1 MNPLAQGA
9 GTITCRHLLVPVD
22 ETIESTAAVVGAV
35 ELARI
40 AAASITFIH
49 VPRLFASG
57 DAVEP
62 VLFAMAPL
70 RQTDC
75 RSEVL
80 AKAESVARAQGVPC
94 ASAATASQVAHAA
107 ILAAADQ
114 AGCDLIVLGTGTH
127 RLTPGSPGSPD
138 SPVAA
143 VLAQAAMPVLVLP
156 VAPPVAARR
165 TLGIIRHEHR
175 IIATVLCAWQELLA
189 KAGCRGVAADV
200 PLMRIMIRCIEMSL
214 DAPRH
219 ARKEKLLFGR
229 LRRRTCTVAAEL
241 DEHGH
246 RCERHGQLVGALGD
260 AVERYAAGAAL
271 AELAQ
276 AVDHYA
282 QFVWNHHG
290 REEGVILAAAQRYLT
305 AGDWDRIDAA
315 FCASPADAR
324 TREEQDRVLGSLL
337 ARITSHRTDGR

>member
-1 MNPLAQGA
+1 MSQLAQGA
-9 GTITCRHLLVPVD
+9 GAITCRHLLVPVD
-22 ETIESTAAVVGAV
+22 ETIESTATVVGAV

-40 AAASITFIH
+40 AAASITFMH
-49 VPRLFASG
+49 VPRLFPGG
-57 DAVEP
+57 DTVAP
-62 VLFAMAPL
+62 GLFPTAPL
-70 RQTDC
+70 HLADG

-114 AGCDLIVLGTGTH
+114 AGCDLIVLGTCTH
-127 RLTPGSPGSPD
+127 RATPGTPD

-143 VLAQAAMPVLVLP
+143 VLAQTRRPVLVLP

-175 IIATVLCAWQELLA
+175 IIATVLRAWHEWLTE
-189 KAGCRGVAADV
+189 AGSRGVAADV
-200 PLMRIMIRCIEMSL
+200 PLMRIMVRFIEMSL
-214 DAPRH
+214 DAQRH
-219 ARKEKLLFGR
+219 ARKEKLLFSR

-241 DEHGH
+241 EEQRH
-246 RCERHGQLVGALGD
+246 RCECHGQRVGALGD

-271 AELAQ
+271 AELTQ

-290 REEGVILAAAQRYLT
+290 REEGVILAAAQRYLSDE
-305 AGDWDRIDAA
+305 DWSHIDAA
-315 FCASPADAR
+315 FCASPVDAR

-337 ARITSHRTDGR
+337 ARITSHRIDGR